1 MSLAQNLTNKATP
14 NNSDEIDLGKLF
26 GILVDNRWNIIVIT
40 LLFTFIG
47 ITYALLATP
56 IYKADALIQVEQ
68 KKHRYA
74 SPWWRHG

>member
-1 MSLAQNLTNKATP
+1 MSLTQNLTNKATS
-14 NNSDEIDLGKLF
+14 NNNDEIDLGKLF

-47 ITYALLATP
+47 IAYALLATP

-68 KKHRYA
+68 KRKFML
-74 SPWWRHG
+74 